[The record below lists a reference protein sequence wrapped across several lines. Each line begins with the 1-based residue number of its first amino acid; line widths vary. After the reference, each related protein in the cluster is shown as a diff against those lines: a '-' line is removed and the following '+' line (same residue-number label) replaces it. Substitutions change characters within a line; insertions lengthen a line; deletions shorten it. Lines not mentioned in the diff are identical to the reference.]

1 MFFDLCKTPL
11 GETGSLGNPYF
22 THWLPKHPVFLFI
35 LTLIQSVLYLNPH
48 TAYPSLCSPCV
59 TYATLC
65 HTISHQVLPT
75 PPLRREAEEFS
86 RGGNH
91 SKHVPLPLR
100 LDWFQPIYYN
110 SRLPFILVKT
120 GTTLLVVKT
129 LIKIHIAAA
138 TLTSIHKNV
147 EQQSH

>member
-11 GETGSLGNPYF
+11 GETESLGNPYF
-22 THWLPKHPVFLFI
+22 THWLPKHPVFLFT
-35 LTLIQSVLYLNPH
+35 LTLIQSVRLPMF
-48 TAYPSLCSPCV
+48 TYPSLCSPCV

-75 PPLRREAEEFS
+75 PPLRREAEEFL

-91 SKHVPLPLR
+91 SKHVPLPLC

-110 SRLPFILVKT
+110 SRLAFILVKT
-120 GTTLLVVKT
+120 GTILLVVKT
-129 LIKIHIAAA
+129 LIKKHIAAA
-138 TLTSIHKNV
+138 TLTSIYKNV